1 MEDLVERMD
10 RAAARR
16 RRRQAGPAGIIGVP
30 GGRCGR
36 HHRAAVAIRNVHKT
50 LPDLLRPGS
59 TPPGTPPPRLAAE
72 TERSDGYGQVHGHRG
87 LYVVDGAAVPSAT
100 GNGVALILTGTIH

>member
-1 MEDLVERMD
+1 MFL
-10 RAAARR
+10 AA
-16 RRRQAGPAGIIGVP
+16 G
-30 GGRCGR
+30 
-36 HHRAAVAIRNVHKT
+36 AVGTTALLLRSRNVHKT

-87 LYVVDGAAVPSAT
+87 LYVVDGAEVPSAT